1 MKAYFEND
9 WDQVLTSIVHNDE
22 FTGLLSKV
30 EEERKTHTVY
40 PKQEDLFS
48 AFRLTSYADT
58 KVVILGQDPYHGAG
72 QAHGLSFSV
81 QPGIKTP
88 PSLKNIYKEL
98 ESDLGIPAPNH
109 GYLQSWAQQGVL
121 LLNTILTVR
130 ESTPLAHKKMGWER
144 FTDAVIQKCNERE
157 QPVVFVLWGKP
168 AQTKKK
174 LITGQHHL
182 ILESVHPSPLSARG
196 GFFGSKPFSHIN
208 QFLQKN
214 KINPI
219 DWSIPFID

>member
-1 MKAYFEND
+1 MEVYFEND
-9 WDQVLTSIVHNDE
+9 WDQVLADVIRHDE
-22 FTGLLSKV
+22 FTQLLSRV
-30 EEERKTHTVY
+30 EEERKTHTIY

-48 AFRLTSYADT
+48 AFQFTSYADT
-58 KVVILGQDPYHGAG
+58 RVVILGQDPYHGSG

-81 QPGIKTP
+81 QPGIKVP

-98 ESDLGIPAPNH
+98 ESDLGISAPNH
-109 GYLQSWAQQGVL
+109 GCLQSWARQGVL

-130 ESTPLAHKKMGWER
+130 ESTPLTHKKIGWER

-157 QPVVFVLWGKP
+157 QPIVFVLWGKP

-174 LITGQHHL
+174 FITRNHHL

-208 QFLQKN
+208 QFLQESN
-214 KINPI
+214 MNPI
-219 DWSIPFID
+219 DWSIPTI